1 MNYYMNEI
9 IEELISDIHKYFL
22 TSATFNEGYTPYN
35 PPKPIDVEVM
45 KILDLDLPKM
55 SHLVCK
61 FRERFNKEASVF
73 KTLTQEFY
81 RVFKSI

>member
-1 MNYYMNEI
+1 
-9 IEELISDIHKYFL
+9 
-22 TSATFNEGYTPYN
+22 
-35 PPKPIDVEVM
+35 M